1 MIGDN
6 RRQEE
11 RRRRKGGEEDRVG
24 NTVWQ
29 HCVATP
35 WMRRTECD
43 VSCCDS
49 CVENVRN
56 TRTVVRRVKDRL
68 NEIYIACVLQCS
80 DQAASTLKV
89 SAVYSSVFHPCTRSP
104 FLPSLGPNCPSRL
117 ALGTFKKK
125 LAVYLSVVR
134 WHYVPACCCVTLSR
148 STKC

>member
-56 TRTVVRRVKDRL
+56 TRAVVRRVKDRL

-80 DQAASTLKV
+80 DQAASMLKV

-104 FLPSLGPNCPSRL
+104 FLPPRSDPTAPRASPSGL
-117 ALGTFKKK
+117 FKKIW
-125 LAVYLSVVR
+125 LLTFLLCGGTTFQRAAASL
-134 WHYVPACCCVTLSR
+134 
-148 STKC
+148 